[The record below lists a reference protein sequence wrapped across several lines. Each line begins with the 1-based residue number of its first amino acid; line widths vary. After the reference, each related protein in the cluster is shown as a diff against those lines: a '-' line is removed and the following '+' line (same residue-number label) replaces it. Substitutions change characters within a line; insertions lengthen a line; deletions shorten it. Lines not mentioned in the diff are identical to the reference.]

1 MQLFETFGVIAAVLV
16 ILAVFIVGL
25 IINATGI
32 RIASLWLGLGKI
44 PLRKALNCSL
54 MSSLAPAAL
63 SFQNVF
69 QVTLAREML
78 QSQSRDSM
86 TFDYA
91 LMNAIAPNLLSS
103 IGLLCVIATII
114 SCVAPT
120 RDAESPVVSK
130 LSFRE
135 SVALAVMSMVM
146 TLLMCGLLGS
156 IAFAVIRLF
165 ID

>member
-44 PLRKALNCSL
+44 PLRKSLNCSL
-54 MSSLAPAAL
+54 MATLAPAAL

-69 QVTLAREML
+69 QVTLAREIL
-78 QSQSRDSM
+78 QSQSRDPM

-103 IGLLCVIATII
+103 IGLLCVTATII

-120 RDAESPVVSK
+120 RDAEAPVVSK

-146 TLLMCGLLGS
+146 TLLMCGLLGA